1 MRTGGLVAYIT
12 STISQ
17 YLTPLWEL
25 LIMKVNCM
33 LSMDCYYKEFVIYL
47 VCVVFAVECC
57 QCSLGIRIF
66 FIDYVEHIVE
76 CIPS

>member
-1 MRTGGLVAYIT
+1 
-12 STISQ
+12 
-17 YLTPLWEL
+17 
-25 LIMKVNCM
+25 M

-76 CIPS
+76 CIPSWSIITFSGILSACVA